1 MKPILLLEAWAL
13 GHQMAWATR
22 LLFLMALTPCL
33 VSHSEVTRQTAFS
46 ILVRGIF
53 TAHEQWLLM
62 AHLEAKASDRT
73 DHMCQDRAN
82 NSGLLSVKGKDS
94 GVHTTH
100 QVRGKASHLQARV
113 RKVSGH

>member
-33 VSHSEVTRQTAFS
+33 VSHSEVTKLTAFS
-46 ILVRGIF
+46 ILVQGIF

-73 DHMCQDRAN
+73 DRMDQDRAN

-113 RKVSGH
+113 RKVSGP